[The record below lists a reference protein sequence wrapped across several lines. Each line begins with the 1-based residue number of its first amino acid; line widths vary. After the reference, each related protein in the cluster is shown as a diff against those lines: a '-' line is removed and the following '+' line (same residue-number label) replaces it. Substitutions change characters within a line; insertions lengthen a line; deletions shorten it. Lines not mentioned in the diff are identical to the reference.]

1 MAYKAVIGLE
11 FHCEMTS
18 HTKVFSNAI
27 NGFSKLPNQLVAP
40 LDMAFPG
47 TLPVVNKECVRKSVM
62 MSLILNCTQPE
73 YMEFDRKNYYYP
85 DLPKGYQITQFYK
98 FKLMEKLKKY
108 KIMTFT

>member
-18 HTKVFSNAI
+18 HTKVFSKAI

-47 TLPVVNKECVRKSVM
+47 TLPVVNR
-62 MSLILNCTQPE
+62 I
-73 YMEFDRKNYYYP
+73 
-85 DLPKGYQITQFYK
+85 
-98 FKLMEKLKKY
+98 
-108 KIMTFT
+108 